1 MSLAHVTALV
11 GVLVAAL
18 GVVLD
23 VSWVWAPGAATTVWY
38 LVVAGADDEAA
49 RGFLAFLSVPVI
61 LTVAVL
67 TSP

>member
-1 MSLAHVTALV
+1 MTDAGTIPV
-11 GVLVAAL
+11 GSSRRCSAQH
-18 GVVLD
+18 
-23 VSWVWAPGAATTVWY
+23 
-38 LVVAGADDEAA
+38 AGADDEAA